1 MRNPIAHRQPIR
13 GLTLCAALVTAFA
26 SAFSQAQ
33 LPAGASVAFGN
44 AKIAT
49 VGNGMT
55 VTNSPN
61 AILNWQSFS
70 IGQNSA
76 VRFVQQSAASSVL
89 NRVTGTDPSTI
100 LGSLSSNGRVFL
112 INPNG
117 ILFGPG
123 ARIDVAGF
131 VASALNL
138 TDTDFLGG
146 KLAFSGGTG
155 ALTNR
160 GEIRTP
166 AGGHVYLIGNAV
178 TNEGVITSPG
188 GEVILAA
195 GNSATLLDTG
205 TPNVTVSLK
214 ASDNHALN
222 VGQIVAE
229 GGSANIYGALVRNA
243 GIVSASS
250 VVNEGGRIVLR
261 ATRRVD
267 LAETS
272 QLTAD
277 GTKGGSIV
285 AKVEDG
291 GSIAGV
297 LSARGTLSAQGD
309 GSTGSGGFVETSAA
323 KLDIQ
328 NVSVGTRGGQWLLD
342 PNDITIQAA
351 GSDTNV
357 TGNPNFSSTNDGS
370 IITTGTIQTAL
381 NAGTSVAISTA
392 AAGANTEPGDITVA
406 DPISKTAGGDAALT
420 LNAFRNIN
428 VNASI
433 TSTVGKLNMTF
444 NPDTTSTGTGAVAL
458 GMVTLDA
465 NGGTIS
471 VPNRAVNIIGSTA
484 TINSAMSVGD
494 LNISGGTLNAN
505 APVTVSNSFA
515 FSGGGWVSGA
525 LTLANTSTG
534 SVSAGMFSDNLALQ
548 NNGALTI
555 SGAGSV
561 GTIGTSTITNAGTL
575 TLSGTDPTPIRSLGG
590 SLTINNPGTLT
601 DASATSKTLMG
612 EFNNSGSVNVPP
624 GNTFNLVFGG
634 TETGAFNIAGATLGM
649 DFGTFNL
656 NAGTTIPVSGSLAIG
671 GNGNNSVTANV
682 PLSLSNLTMTGGSL
696 NANAP
701 VTVSNSFALS
711 NGGWISGALNLSST
725 STGSITS
732 SVFMVDVTLQNSGA
746 LTIGGAGYVQ
756 TAGTSTITNAGTLTL
771 SGTDPAPIRN
781 GGSLTLNN
789 AGALIEN
796 SPTNQTIYVSSF
808 SNTGTISVLTGSLS
822 IVVAGPNP
830 TTTLIEPSLAD
841 SLQNTLVSSTSAIG
855 KSSSTLQDK
864 DAADKTATNVQAMAA
879 MLAYRQEIKS
889 SALAQAIETLRADP
903 SAADLQLCSGADTD
917 LCISRPTE
925 IRHLP
930 KAVPT
935 NARLPTIEHKI
946 AIVLGVSDYADPI
959 PKLQTPDLDTE
970 FVANMLAE
978 SFGYEVRALKN
989 PTKADI
995 VREMNRVI
1003 AEAGPNDS
1011 VVVYYA
1017 GHGYVLEE
1025 TQTGYWI
1032 PADGTAK
1039 SPANWLSNRDIT
1051 RMLGNVSAR
1060 QILLVSDSC
1069 FSGKLTEEGSK
1080 AMLSADSDPAESVL
1094 MKRSVVAFSSG
1105 GDEPVADQG
1114 RDGHSIFA
1122 HHFLD
1127 ALAQVR
1133 DVTTGRRLHDDVRT
1147 AVSRE
1152 FPQQPQYSPIT
1163 VAGHEAGGDFLV
1175 ELRSGGHR

>member
-1 MRNPIAHRQPIR
+1 
-13 GLTLCAALVTAFA
+13 
-26 SAFSQAQ
+26 
-33 LPAGASVAFGN
+33 
-44 AKIAT
+44 
-49 VGNGMT
+49 
-55 VTNSPN
+55 
-61 AILNWQSFS
+61 
-70 IGQNSA
+70 
-76 VRFVQQSAASSVL
+76 
-89 NRVTGTDPSTI
+89 
-100 LGSLSSNGRVFL
+100 
-112 INPNG
+112 
-117 ILFGPG
+117 
-123 ARIDVAGF
+123 
-131 VASALNL
+131 
-138 TDTDFLGG
+138 
-146 KLAFSGGTG
+146 
-155 ALTNR
+155 
-160 GEIRTP
+160 
-166 AGGHVYLIGNAV
+166 
-178 TNEGVITSPG
+178 
-188 GEVILAA
+188 
-195 GNSATLLDTG
+195 
-205 TPNVTVSLK
+205 
-214 ASDNHALN
+214 
-222 VGQIVAE
+222 
-229 GGSANIYGALVRNA
+229 
-243 GIVSASS
+243 
-250 VVNEGGRIVLR
+250 
-261 ATRRVD
+261 
-267 LAETS
+267 
-272 QLTAD
+272 
-277 GTKGGSIV
+277 
-285 AKVEDG
+285 
-291 GSIAGV
+291 
-297 LSARGTLSAQGD
+297 
-309 GSTGSGGFVETSAA
+309 
-323 KLDIQ
+323 
-328 NVSVGTRGGQWLLD
+328 
-342 PNDITIQAA
+342 
-351 GSDTNV
+351 
-357 TGNPNFSSTNDGS
+357 
-370 IITTGTIQTAL
+370 
-381 NAGTSVAISTA
+381 
-392 AAGANTEPGDITVA
+392 
-406 DPISKTAGGDAALT
+406 
-420 LNAFRNIN
+420 
-428 VNASI
+428 
-433 TSTVGKLNMTF
+433 
-444 NPDTTSTGTGAVAL
+444 
-458 GMVTLDA
+458 
-465 NGGTIS
+465 
-471 VPNRAVNIIGSTA
+471 
-484 TINSAMSVGD
+484 
-494 LNISGGTLNAN
+494 
-505 APVTVSNSFA
+505 
-515 FSGGGWVSGA
+515 
-525 LTLANTSTG
+525 
-534 SVSAGMFSDNLALQ
+534 
-548 NNGALTI
+548 
-555 SGAGSV
+555 
-561 GTIGTSTITNAGTL
+561 
-575 TLSGTDPTPIRSLGG
+575 
-590 SLTINNPGTLT
+590 
-601 DASATSKTLMG
+601 MG